1 MAITIT
7 YDSTQ
12 GGKSFNHALARG
24 KKIVAGKI
32 NLSSTYA
39 TDGLE
44 ATLPGFS
51 TVDLVILDQ
60 ASGYSFAYDYTNSKI
75 VIREPGSATATT
87 TIAAGINGGTQLATD
102 VVVSGWAS
110 LRFVAY
116 GN

>member
-7 YDSTQ
+7 YDKTQ
-12 GGKSFNHALARG
+12 GGKSFTAASARG
-24 KKIVAGKI
+24 KKIVAGTI
-32 NLSSTYA
+32 DLSSSYA
-39 TDGLE
+39 ALGLD
-44 ATLPGFS
+44 ATLPGFA

-75 VIREPGSATATT
+75 RIRQAVQSSATATIVGGFNEMT
-87 TIAAGINGGTQLATD
+87 EIASD
-102 VVVSGWAS
+102 VIVSGFTA